1 MLRNHRMM
9 TLKLTRMDVCN
20 ILIAL
25 TATKE
30 ANDGQRWGEVHE
42 KVKLALMEF
51 DKELDKENAEREQAN
66 ELRRLKNKMS
76 KI

>member
-9 TLKLTRMDVCN
+9 ILKLTRMDVCN

-30 ANDGQRWGEVHE
+30 ENDGQRWGEVHE

>member
-1 MLRNHRMM
+1 MLRNHRIM

-30 ANDGQRWGEVHE
+30 ANDGQRWDEVHE

-51 DKELDKENAEREQAN
+51 DKELDKEDAEREQTN

-76 KI
+76 KF

>member
-25 TATKE
+25 AATKE
-30 ANDGQRWGEVHE
+30 ANDGQRWDEVHE

-51 DKELDKENAEREQAN
+51 DKELDKEDAEREQTN

-76 KI
+76 KF